1 MDWSDI
7 VFLGIFENGHY
18 AADELY
24 FYESNFKNRQIW
36 PQRGACAA
44 KFSLLKITGTL
55 QKNIFSAEIIP
66 PYWAW
71 SNLLALR
78 QWQRDN
84 LFRAFVYTLYSIYIL
99 YSSQQHVFGL
109 YTLSR
114 CSARVMQ
121 VLLVIW
127 KTYFLN
133 YIKICICTLYSIL
146 KKKNHS

>member
-1 MDWSDI
+1 MLPMSY
-7 VFLGIFENGHY
+7 IFMSPILKIGK
-18 AADELY
+18 
-24 FYESNFKNRQIW
+24 FGRW
-36 PQRGACAA
+36 RGACAA